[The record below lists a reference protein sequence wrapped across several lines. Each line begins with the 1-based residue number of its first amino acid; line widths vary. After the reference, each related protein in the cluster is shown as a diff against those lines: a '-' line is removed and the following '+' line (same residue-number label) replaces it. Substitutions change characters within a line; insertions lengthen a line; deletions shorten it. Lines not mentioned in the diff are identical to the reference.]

1 MQTILVLGGAG
12 YIGSHTCL
20 QLIEAG
26 HRVIVLDNFSNGH
39 RDAVFA
45 DTLIEGDLLDADCL
59 NSIFSDHKID
69 AVIHFAAL
77 IEAGVSM
84 NEPLNFYKN
93 NVTGTL
99 NLLQMMIKHGVS
111 KLVFSSTAAV
121 YGEPEYIPI
130 DENHPKAAI
139 NPYGQT
145 KWAAECMMRDC
156 AVAYGLNTI
165 ALRYFNA
172 AGCDPDG
179 RTGERHDPE
188 THLIPLVM
196 QAANGTR
203 DAIKIFGTDYE
214 TADGTCIRD
223 YIHVS
228 DLADAHIKALDY
240 LSANFNGEGF
250 YDACNLG
257 NGNGYSVREVIDAVA
272 KVTGKFFTVIE
283 EARRLGDPAS
293 LIADSKKA
301 KNMLGW
307 QPKHASLDDMVA
319 HAWAYGQQIKN

>member
-45 DTLIEGDLLDADCL
+45 DTLIEGDLLDVDCL
-59 NSIFSDHKID
+59 NSIFSNNKID

-93 NVTGTL
+93 NVTGSL
-99 NLLQMMIKHGVS
+99 NLLQMMIKHGVN

-130 DENHPKAAI
+130 DEDHPKAAI

-145 KWAAECMMRDC
+145 KWAAECMMRDS
-156 AVAYGLNTI
+156 AVAYGLNTMV
-165 ALRYFNA
+165 LRYFNA
-172 AGCDPDG
+172 AGGDPAG

-214 TADGTCIRD
+214 TTDGTCIRD

-272 KVTGKFFTVIE
+272 NVTGKDFTVIE

-301 KNMLGW
+301 KSMLGW
-307 QPKHASLDDMVA
+307 QPRYAALDDMVA
-319 HAWAYGQQIKN
+319 HAWSYEQQIKN

>member
-45 DTLIEGDLLDADCL
+45 DTLIEGDLLDVDCL
-59 NSIFSDHKID
+59 NSIFSNNKID

-99 NLLQMMIKHGVS
+99 NLLQMMIKHGVN

-130 DENHPKAAI
+130 DEDHPKAAI

-145 KWAAECMMRDC
+145 KWAAECMMRDS
-156 AVAYGLNTI
+156 AVAYGLNTMV
-165 ALRYFNA
+165 LRYFNA
-172 AGCDPDG
+172 AGGDPEG

-214 TADGTCIRD
+214 TTDGTCIRD

-240 LSANFNGEGF
+240 LTTNFNGEGF

-272 KVTGKFFTVIE
+272 NVTGKDFTVIE

-301 KNMLGW
+301 KSMLGW
-307 QPKHASLDDMVA
+307 QPRYASLDDMVA
-319 HAWAYGQQIKN
+319 HAWSYEQQIKN